1 MSAENSAR
9 PRQPRKG
16 AANRTPNIYD
26 VAKEASVSVYTVS
39 AVINRSARVS
49 DTLQQRVEAAIHKLQ
64 YRPNLLARG
73 LARRQTHTI
82 GVIVPDIANPFFPL
96 VVRGAE
102 DTAQKGGY
110 SILLCNSDNQEEKEE
125 SYLELLLSKQVDGI
139 LLTKAP
145 GRFPRGLRRMLSKS
159 NVPIVLIMRTL
170 DGFKADAAVTD
181 DLKGAYE
188 AVSHLARIGYR
199 RIGFVA
205 GPLNVSNGAARFQ
218 GYRKALKEYGLS
230 YDPKL
235 MAEGDYRVDS
245 GYSAGLAILP
255 RRPDAVFVANYL
267 MTVGFM
273 QAADEMGM
281 ECPEDFGLVSFDDY
295 PWLRCFR
302 PRLTTIDLPKYELGV
317 AAAKRLLLRFTGNGG
332 PYTVE
337 KLAPQLRVRESCGF
351 STRKRRSSVKAPVKA
366 L

>member
-1 MSAENSAR
+1 MSAEKSAR
-9 PRQPRKG
+9 PRKLRKG
-16 AANRTPNIYD
+16 TANRTPNIYD

-39 AVINRSARVS
+39 AVINHSARVS
-49 DTLQQRVEAAIHKLQ
+49 DTLQRRVEAAIHKLQ

-125 SYLELLLSKQVDGI
+125 TYIELLLSKQVDGI

-145 GRFPRGLRRMLSKS
+145 GRFPPSLRRMLSKS
-159 NVPIVLIMRTL
+159 DIPIVLIMRTIE
-170 DGFKADAAVTD
+170 GFKADAAVTD

-199 RIGFVA
+199 RIGLVG
-205 GPLNVSNGAARFQ
+205 GPLNVSNGATRFQ
-218 GYRKALKEYGLS
+218 GYRKALKEYGLT

-235 MAEGDYRVDS
+235 TAEGDYRVES
-245 GYSAGLAILP
+245 GYRAGLAILP
-255 RRPDAVFVANYL
+255 RQPDAVFVANYL
-267 MTVGFM
+267 MTVGLM
-273 QAADEMGM
+273 QAADEMGV

-317 AAAKRLLLRFTGNGG
+317 AAAKRLLLRLTGKGG

-337 KLAPQLRVRESCGF
+337 KLAPRLRVRESCGF
-351 STRKRRSSVKAPVKA
+351 SMRKRRRVLPSPGRA

>member
-1 MSAENSAR
+1 MSDNTPVRSR
-9 PRQPRKG
+9 RPRKG
-16 AANRTPNIYD
+16 GLRKAANIYD
-26 VAKEASVSVYTVS
+26 VAKEARVSVYTVS

-49 DTLQQRVEAAIHKLQ
+49 GPLERRVEDAIQKLH

-73 LARRQTHTI
+73 LAKRQTHTI
-82 GVIVPDIANPFFPL
+82 GVVVPDIGNPFFPL

-110 SILLCNSDNQEEKEE
+110 SILLCNSDNQLEKEQT
-125 SYLELLLSKQVDGI
+125 YLELLLSKRVDGI

-145 GRFPRGLRRMLSKS
+145 GAISPALRNTLSKS
-159 NVPIVLIMRTL
+159 GIPIVLIMRTVRGL
-170 DGFKADAAVTD
+170 KADAAVTD

-188 AVSHLARIGYR
+188 AVAHLARIGHR
-199 RIGFVA
+199 RIGIVG

-218 GYRKALKEYGLS
+218 GYRKALKEYGLTCDAS
-230 YDPKL
+230 L
-235 MAEGDYRVDS
+235 AAEGDYRVES
-245 GYSAGLAILP
+245 GYRAGLALLP

-273 QAADEMGM
+273 QAADEIGM
-281 ECPEDFGLVSFDDY
+281 RCPENFGLVSFDDY

-302 PRLTTIDLPKYELGV
+302 PRLTTVDLPKYDLGV
-317 AAAKRLLLRFTGNGG
+317 AAASRLLLRLNGKGG

-351 STRKRRSSVKAPVKA
+351 SMRKPVA
-366 L
+366 RA